1 MVEYLQRYKEQ
12 WKIYDWAKL
21 KELLFRLIVKELV
34 SIENQK
40 GARKYADKIKA
51 YSQPDVSIS
60 LEKTTISEETKSPV
74 KQKGLSAHL

>member
-51 YSQPDVSIS
+51 YSQSDVTIS